1 MKIDTSLKIRVHPG
15 VYPPSEDSYFLIKC
29 LKVGKEKALDMGTGT
44 GIIAFH
50 MAQQGARVTAVDK
63 SPLAV
68 ANTQENMEINN
79 LNIQVIQSDLFTN
92 VPGRFDVITF
102 NPPYLP
108 PGFPQDES
116 WDGGTEGIEIS
127 WRFLSDASKHLTK
140 NGRIYLL
147 LSTLG
152 AIQKLLNDFKQYYC
166 FQELRTLSFFFEK
179 IRVYEITH

>member
-1 MKIDTSLKIRVHPG
+1 MEIDASLKISVHPG

-29 LKVGKEKALDMGTGT
+29 LRVGKEKALDMGTGT
-44 GIIAFH
+44 GIIALN
-50 MAQQGARVTAVDK
+50 MAGQGAWVTAVDK
-63 SPLAV
+63 SPVAV
-68 ANTQENMEINN
+68 ANTRENMEKNK
-79 LNIQVIQSDLFTN
+79 LDIQVIQSDLFRN

-108 PGFPQDES
+108 TRFPKDDS

-127 WRFLSDASKHLTK
+127 WRFLTDASDHLTE

-152 AIQKLLNDFKQYYC
+152 DIQKLLNHFKQYYH
-166 FQELRTLSFFFEK
+166 FQELDTLPFFFEK